1 MNKSQLISIKDL
13 IKGCVCFKVTKDYK
27 SEFDHRFVSWGA
39 DTLIYI
45 LHLDKLVDI
54 DGIGTEKLIPVIMY
68 FPEDKVYELLSM
80 STRCIFTSIDE
91 GGFKLVNPNS

>member
-39 DTLIYI
+39 DTLIYM
-45 LHLDKLVDI
+45 DVD
-54 DGIGTEKLIPVIMY
+54 
-68 FPEDKVYELLSM
+68 SRHR
-80 STRCIFTSIDE
+80 S
-91 GGFKLVNPNS
+91 